1 MTEPNLPSRPSSTVR
16 VPVLMGLFAG
26 TAVGAGYLLAGIPN
40 VELMSLVAA
49 LGGVAL
55 GPARGAVVGALAAG
69 VFSLASPYGL
79 PAPLLLAAQM
89 AGLGCAG
96 AVGGVAGRRVRVAPE
111 SAPGRPWRSWP
122 QAAFAGLVVTVVYDG
137 LTNLAILASFD
148 LPAGIV
154 LAGALPFF
162 LVHAAT
168 NVVFFTVI
176 FPALAPRLAH
186 LGRPRVTGHAGRGAM
201 FAVALAV
208 GAWTFTAPARVA
220 LADVAVADS
229 VATGSAAT
237 GSVPTGSVPTDSV
250 PSRVP
255 AAADSLAAPD
265 RAAAAGGAPPAS
277 AESAVADSLA
287 PPVEPVSRL
296 PHGWTRP
303 LWEPF
308 TPTFL
313 AWVERDAPWLAYID
327 GGVGGGSRLLGEAGA
342 TSAPLV
348 VRDDVPVGTGH
359 VLADDAWLIGRE
371 GVSVQAVGLG
381 ADGWGGTSGLVTL
394 ARLDSDPTQA
404 VSTYRG
410 IKGRHESYYRGV
422 DILSPRAD
430 WRLGFTFEE
439 SLDNE
444 GYNHT
449 TLDDDSFASL
459 SPGGFTG
466 EGKVRQ
472 SRTRVERL
480 LPQGSLSVEFGTG
493 RLTRDELP
501 ALDAGHLEAWD
512 RNAAVRMRWLSG
524 PWELRPV
531 FFWNE
536 RDVQWG
542 GRWVGTTPP
551 LNLRLLESGRQGV
564 RVDVRRATA
573 AGVVADVPDAHAAPP
588 LLSVSATGWTLR
600 DEGTRLAW
608 AGADTMPVTAEG
620 SELRV
625 AVGGQRALGA
635 VFARVEL
642 GALGGGGLGLGPDAR
657 LGLAPAGDDPRW
669 SAAISWG
676 GRAPRSDE
684 LWTPLRQTVAG
695 RDLAVLPNAGLD
707 REKSLRAEGQARAR
721 AAGLDL
727 AAGASL
733 RHLTDGIHWVAD
745 DGDLDADPDRGRWAN
760 GLGMRSWRLTAAA
773 AREGRFAGWLR
784 LKAEGTW
791 QGFDVTAGPAGPLP
805 PENWQRL
812 RLDWEN
818 HFFREDGVLQ
828 VSLLSTRRAAGS
840 DPWDLTGTAILP
852 ARVNHDLLVGF
863 RLVGAHLVLG
873 LRNLAGD
880 RQRLTAGA
888 LSPGRELDMRLEWA
902 FRQ

>member
-1 MTEPNLPSRPSSTVR
+1 MTEPNPSSRPSSTVR

-55 GPARGAVVGALAAG
+55 GAARGAVVGALAAG

-96 AVGGVAGRRVRVAPE
+96 AVGGVAGRRVRAAPE
-111 SAPGRPWRSWP
+111 TVPVAPWRSWP
-122 QAAFAGLVVTVVYDG
+122 RAALAGLVVTVVYDG

-148 LPAGIV
+148 LPAGVV
-154 LAGALPFF
+154 LAGAVPFF
-162 LVHAAT
+162 LVHVAT
-168 NVVFFTVI
+168 NVAFFTVI

-186 LGRPRVTGHAGRGAM
+186 LGRPRVTGHAGSGAL
-201 FAVALAV
+201 LA
-208 GAWTFTAPARVA
+208 
-220 LADVAVADS
+220 VAVAFGGWAAAAPTPVAAAGFAGADS
-229 VATGSAAT
+229 TAAGTAAAGAPAAVDSLVAPAPAAGAIAAPPGATGSAA
-237 GSVPTGSVPTDSV
+237 
-250 PSRVP
+250 
-255 AAADSLAAPD
+255 ADSLPPPD
-265 RAAAAGGAPPAS
+265 VPAS
-277 AESAVADSLA
+277 G
-287 PPVEPVSRL
+287 L

-313 AWVERDAPWLAYID
+313 AWAERDAPWLAYVD
-327 GGVGGGSRLLGEAGA
+327 GGVGGAARLWGEAGA

-359 VLADDAWLIGRE
+359 VLADDLWLVGRE
-371 GVSVQAVGLG
+371 GVAMQAAGLG

-394 ARLDSDPTQA
+394 ARLDVDPAQA

-422 DILSPRAD
+422 DLQSPRAD

-449 TLDDDSFASL
+449 TLDDESFAGL

-501 ALDAGHLEAWD
+501 ALDTGHLEAWD
-512 RNAAVRMRWLSG
+512 RNAAVRMRWLTG

-551 LNLRLLESGRQGV
+551 TNQRLLESGRQGV
-564 RVDVRRATA
+564 RVDVRRAAA
-573 AGVVADVPDAHAAPP
+573 AGVAPGAPDVRAGPP

-608 AGADTMPVTAEG
+608 AGADTMPVSADG
-620 SELRV
+620 GELRV
-625 AVGGQRALGA
+625 AVGGGRALGGA
-635 VFARVEL
+635 VARLEL
-642 GALGGGGLGLGPDAR
+642 GVLGGGGLGLGPDAR
-657 LGLAPAGDDPRW
+657 LGLAPAGADPRW
-669 SAAISWG
+669 DAGISWG

-684 LWTPLRQTVAG
+684 LWTPLRQSVAG
-695 RDLAVLPNAGLD
+695 RDLAVLPDAGLE
-707 REKSLRAEGQARAR
+707 REKSLRAEGRARAR

-727 AAGASL
+727 AVGASL
-733 RHLTDGIHWVAD
+733 RHLTDGIHWVAQD
-745 DGDLDADPDRGRWAN
+745 DDPDRGRWAN
-760 GLGMRSWRLTAAA
+760 GLGLRSWRLTAAA

-791 QGFDVTAGPAGPLP
+791 QGFEVTDGPAGPLP
-805 PENWQRL
+805 PGNWQRL

-818 HFFREDGVLQ
+818 HFFKEDGILQ
-828 VSLLSTRRAAGS
+828 VSLVSTRRATGN
-840 DPWDLTGTAILP
+840 DPWDLTGTATLP

-873 LRNLAGD
+873 MRNLAGD

>member
-1 MTEPNLPSRPSSTVR
+1 
-16 VPVLMGLFAG
+16 MGLFAG

-55 GPARGAVVGALAAG
+55 GAMRGAVVGALAAG

-89 AGLGCAG
+89 AGLGFAG
-96 AVGGVAGRRVRVAPE
+96 AVGGVAGRRARAVPDVAP
-111 SAPGRPWRSWP
+111 ARPWRSWP
-122 QAAFAGLVVTVVYDG
+122 QAALAGLVVTVVYDG

-148 LPAGIV
+148 LAAGIV

-162 LVHAAT
+162 LVHVAT
-168 NVVFFTVI
+168 NVAFFCVI

-186 LGRPRVTGHAGRGAM
+186 LGRPRVTGHAGSGAM
-201 FAVALAV
+201 LVVAMGV
-208 GAWTFTAPARVA
+208 GAWVAAAPAHIA
-220 LADVAVADS
+220 AAADS
-229 VATGSAAT
+229 VAA
-237 GSVPTGSVPTDSV
+237 DSV
-250 PSRVP
+250 AADSMATIVP
-255 AAADSLAAPD
+255 AASDSLAAPTTAD
-265 RAAAAGGAPPAS
+265 ADPPG
-277 AESAVADSLA
+277 
-287 PPVEPVSRL
+287 PPVVPAPGL

-313 AWVERDAPWLAYID
+313 AWAERDSPWLPYVD
-327 GGVGGGSRLLGEAGA
+327 GGVGGAARLLGEAGA
-342 TSAPLV
+342 TSSPLV

-359 VLADDAWLIGRE
+359 VLADDLWLVGRE
-371 GVSVQAVGLG
+371 GVAVQAAGLG

-394 ARLDSDPTQA
+394 TRLDVEPAQA

-449 TLDDDSFASL
+449 TLDDDSFAGL
-459 SPGGFTG
+459 SPQAFTG

-512 RNAAVRMRWLSG
+512 RNAAVRMRWLAG
-524 PWELRPV
+524 AWELRPV

-542 GRWVGTTPP
+542 GRWVDTTPP
-551 LNLRLLESGRQGV
+551 ANLRLLESGRQGV
-564 RVDVRRATA
+564 RIDVRRAA
-573 AGVVADVPDAHAAPP
+573 AVNDAPDAPDMLDVQEAHAAPP

-600 DEGTRLAW
+600 DQGTRLAW
-608 AGADTMPVTAEG
+608 AGADTLPVTADG
-620 SELRV
+620 DELRV
-625 AVGGQRALGA
+625 AVGGRRALGGA
-635 VFARVEL
+635 VARVEL
-642 GALGGGGLGLGPDAR
+642 GALAGGGLGLGPDAR
-657 LGLAPAGDDPRW
+657 LGLGPAGADPRW
-669 SAAISWG
+669 TAALSWG

-684 LWTPLRQTVAG
+684 LWTPLRQSVAG

-707 REKSLRAEGQARAR
+707 REKSLRAEGQVRAR

-727 AAGASL
+727 AVGASL
-733 RHLTDGIHWVAD
+733 RHLTDGIHWVAE
-745 DGDLDADPDRGRWAN
+745 DGDPDSGRWAN

-791 QGFDVTAGPAGPLP
+791 QGFEVTDGPAGPLP
-805 PENWQRL
+805 PKDWQRL

-818 HFFREDGVLQ
+818 HFFKEDGILQ
-828 VSLLSTRRAAGS
+828 ISFVSTRRATGS
-840 DPWDLTGTAILP
+840 DPWDLTGTVILP

-873 LRNLAGD
+873 MRNLAGD
-880 RQRLTAGA
+880 RQRLTSGA

>member
-79 PAPLLLAAQM
+79 PAPVLLAAQM
-89 AGLGCAG
+89 AGLGTAG
-96 AVGGVAGRRVRVAPE
+96 AVGGLVGCRARTVPE
-111 SAPGRPWRSWP
+111 PPPARSWRSWP
-122 QAAFAGLVVTVVYDG
+122 RAAFAGLVVTVVYDV

-148 LPAGIV
+148 LPAGVV

-162 LVHAAT
+162 LVHVAT
-168 NVVFFTVI
+168 NVAFFTVI

-186 LGRPRVTGHAGRGAM
+186 LGRPRVTGHAGSGALLAA
-201 FAVALAV
+201 AVGV
-208 GAWTFTAPARVA
+208 GAWAAAAPVHAGA
-220 LADVAVADS
+220 AGFAAVDS
-229 VATGSAAT
+229 VAT
-237 GSVPTGSVPTDSV
+237 SVLT
-250 PSRVP
+250 
-255 AAADSLAAPD
+255 AADSLAAPAPVAVDSLAEAD
-265 RAAAAGGAPPAS
+265 R
-277 AESAVADSLA
+277 AVADLA
-287 PPVEPVSRL
+287 TPPDAPESAAGDTLVPPVVPASGL
-296 PHGWTRP
+296 PRGWTRP

-313 AWVERDAPWLAYID
+313 AWAERDSPWLAYVD
-327 GGVGGGSRLLGEAGA
+327 GGVGGAARLLGEAGA
-342 TSAPLV
+342 SPAPLV

-359 VLADDAWLIGRE
+359 ILADDLWLVGRE
-371 GVSVQAVGLG
+371 GVAAQAVGLG

-394 ARLDSDPTQA
+394 TRLDVEPAQA

-449 TLDDDSFASL
+449 TLDDELFASL

-480 LPQGSLSVEFGTG
+480 LPQGALSVEFGTG

-512 RNAAVRMRWLSG
+512 RNAAVRMRWLTG

-542 GRWVGTTPP
+542 GRWAGTTPP
-551 LNLRLLESGRQGV
+551 ANLRLLESGRQGL

-573 AGVVADVPDAHAAPP
+573 AGGASDAPDVLDAHAAPP

-600 DEGTRLAW
+600 DQGTRLAW
-608 AGADTMPVTAEG
+608 AGADTLPVTADG
-620 SELRV
+620 DDWRV
-625 AVGGQRALGA
+625 AVGGRRSLGGA
-635 VFARVEL
+635 VASVEL
-642 GALGGGGLGLGPDAR
+642 GALAGGGLGLGPDAR
-657 LGLAPAGDDPRW
+657 LELAPAGADPRW
-669 SAAISWG
+669 NAAFSWG

-684 LWTPLRQTVAG
+684 LWTPLRQSVAG
-695 RDLAVLPNAGLD
+695 RDLAVLPDAGLE
-707 REKSLRAEGQARAR
+707 REKSLRAEGRARAR

-727 AAGASL
+727 AVGASL
-733 RHLTDGIHWVAD
+733 RHLTDGIHWVAQD
-745 DGDLDADPDRGRWAN
+745 DDPDRGRWAN
-760 GLGMRSWRLTAAA
+760 GLGLRSWRLTAAA

-791 QGFDVTAGPAGPLP
+791 QGFDVREGHAGARP

-818 HFFREDGVLQ
+818 HFFQEDGVLQ
-828 VSLLSTRRAAGS
+828 VSLVSTRRAAGS
-840 DPWDLTGTAILP
+840 DPWDLTGTVILP

-873 LRNLAGD
+873 MRNLAAD
-880 RQRLTAGA
+880 RQRLTSGA

>member
-1 MTEPNLPSRPSSTVR
+1 MTEPNPLSRPSSTVR
-16 VPVLMGLFAG
+16 TPVLMGLFAG

-55 GPARGAVVGALAAG
+55 GSARGAVVGALAAG

-89 AGLGCAG
+89 AGLGIAG
-96 AVGGVAGRRVRVAPE
+96 AVGGAAGRRVRAVPDGAPVP
-111 SAPGRPWRSWP
+111 SWRSWP
-122 QAAFAGLVVTVVYDG
+122 RAALAGLVVTVVYDG

-148 LPAGIV
+148 LPAGVV

-162 LVHAAT
+162 LVHVAT
-168 NVVFFTVI
+168 NVAFFCVI

-186 LGRPRVTGHAGRGAM
+186 LGRPRVTGHAGSGALL
-201 FAVALAV
+201 AVVVAV
-208 GAWTFTAPARVA
+208 GAWGAAAPAHVVA
-220 LADVAVADS
+220 AGFAAADS
-229 VATGSAAT
+229 VGTI
-237 GSVPTGSVPTDSV
+237 VPPSTDSLAA
-250 PSRVP
+250 PAT
-255 AAADSLAAPD
+255 AAADSLAIPD
-265 RAAAAGGAPPAS
+265 RADADLPTPPA
-277 AESAVADSLA
+277 APESAAADSLA
-287 PPVEPVSRL
+287 PPLVPASGL

-313 AWVERDAPWLAYID
+313 AWVERDAPWLAYVD
-327 GGVGGGSRLLGEAGA
+327 GGVGGAARLLGEAGA
-342 TSAPLV
+342 TSSPLV

-359 VLADDAWLIGRE
+359 VLADDLWLVGRE
-371 GVSVQAVGLG
+371 GVAVQAAGLG

-394 ARLDSDPTQA
+394 ARLDVDPAQA

-422 DILSPRAD
+422 DLLSPRAD

-449 TLDDDSFASL
+449 TLDDDVFASL

-512 RNAAVRMRWLSG
+512 RNAAVRMRWLTG

-531 FFWNE
+531 LFWNE

-542 GRWVGTTPP
+542 GRWVGTTPAT
-551 LNLRLLESGRQGV
+551 NLRLLESGRQGV
-564 RVDVRRATA
+564 RVDVRRAAA
-573 AGVVADVPDAHAAPP
+573 AGGAPDAPDAHAAPP
-588 LLSVSATGWTLR
+588 LLSVSATRWTLR
-600 DEGTRLAW
+600 DQGTRLAW
-608 AGADTMPVTAEG
+608 AGADTLPVTAEG
-620 SELRV
+620 GELRL
-625 AVGGQRALGA
+625 AVGGRRALGGA
-635 VFARVEL
+635 VARVEL
-642 GALGGGGLGLGPDAR
+642 GALGGGGLGLGPEAR
-657 LGLAPAGDDPRW
+657 LGLAPGGADPRW
-669 SAAISWG
+669 TAAISWG

-684 LWTPLRQTVAG
+684 LWTPLRQSVAG

-727 AAGASL
+727 AVGASL
-733 RHLTDGIHWVAD
+733 RHLTDGIHWVAQD
-745 DGDLDADPDRGRWAN
+745 DDPDRGRWAN

-791 QGFDVTAGPAGPLP
+791 QGFEVTDGPAGPLP

-818 HFFREDGVLQ
+818 HFFKEDGILQ
-828 VSLLSTRRAAGS
+828 VSFVSTRRATGS
-840 DPWDLTGTAILP
+840 DPWDPTGTVILP

-873 LRNLAGD
+873 MRNLAGD
-880 RQRLTAGA
+880 RQRLTSGS